1 MGIYI
6 GNLPTG
12 TTTSDLLDFLE
23 EHPSIT
29 DIELVK
35 RHTEEGEVRFGHILL
50 DPSTQAKRVI
60 EQQRQTALYG
70 SPVVVREYIDRSNR
84 NDRRSK
90 QQAAHQN
97 RPERRASERRWKPT
111 LS

>member
-1 MGIYI
+1 MGIFI

-23 EHPSIT
+23 EHPGIT

-50 DPSTQAKRVI
+50 DSSSQAESII
-60 EQQRQTALYG
+60 EQQRQKALYG
-70 SPVVVREYIDRSNR
+70 SPVIVRKYVARSDHS
-84 NDRRSK
+84 DRRAG
-90 QQAAHQN
+90 QQAIDLSE
-97 RPERRASERRWKPT
+97 PERRSSDRRWKPA
-111 LS
+111 LG